1 MFHIEKPENDVGL
14 VWKKKEDERFLSAR
28 NGDSTFCP
36 FQCDVCWFVNLKKEL
51 PNKTRLSHL
60 RILGYIR
67 RVNLDAMWSREGATV
82 GSSLSGI
89 LKQKRI
95 ALELDLP
102 MPGSPRGPWE
112 VGDNWGMQTAIAI
125 LRQSQEPGRNSAS
138 YQQFDSVRR
147 IRTATFN
154 EAQVGVGAASTLTFV
169 GERGN
174 GLALC
179 NGATHSLFFKMFMR
193 GCEKRMGRFVMQD
206 KALDIR
212 ILMEVLKNYRSEL
225 RSAESTP
232 LRKRNIKLFSAYMG
246 TSMSGALR
254 GGEGF
259 MMERS
264 ELVANLSKGAT
275 DKQPHVVMP
284 LMGRFKSETGER
296 NTMFILASTTASGIR
311 NRELLEGV
319 ADVLVEEGLDSTPG
333 PAYCDQKGKAVSY
346 KEMNAEFHLA
356 LRKVQKE
363 RPDLIADDVDIED
376 VYNIYR
382 SLRRGATSRA
392 TELGY
397 DGAIIDMNN
406 RWRKVQLSKG
416 ARPAF
421 KMRELYVELK
431 LVLPSLL
438 RFSLN
443 L

>member
-1 MFHIEKPENDVGL
+1 M
-14 VWKKKEDERFLSAR
+14 WKKKEDDERFISAR
-28 NGDSTFCP
+28 SGDSTFCP
-36 FQCDVCWFVNLKKEL
+36 FQCDICWFVNLKKEM
-51 PNKTRLSHL
+51 PSKVRLSHVRL
-60 RILGYIR
+60 LGYIR
-67 RVNLDAMWSREGATV
+67 QVNLDAMWSRETATV
-82 GSSLSGI
+82 LASLSG
-89 LKQKRI
+89 LKKQKRI
-95 ALELDLP
+95 AVELDLP
-102 MPGSPRGPWE
+102 MPGTGRGPWE
-112 VGDNWGMQTAIAI
+112 MVDNWGMQTAISI
-125 LRQSQEPGRNSAS
+125 LRQSQEPGRNKAA

-147 IRTATFN
+147 LRTAIFN
-154 EAQVGVGAASTLTFV
+154 EAQVGIEAVGTLTFV
-169 GERGN
+169 SERSN
-174 GLALC
+174 GMALC
-179 NGATHSLFFKMFMR
+179 NGATHSIFFKMFMR

-212 ILMEVLKNYRSEL
+212 ILIEVLRNYRLESQD
-225 RSAESTP
+225 AEVSSS
-232 LRKRNIKLFSAYMG
+232 RRRNIKFFAAYMG

-264 ELVANLSKGAT
+264 ELVVNIMKGKR
-275 DKQPHVVMP
+275 DKLAHVVMP

-296 NTMFILASTTASGIR
+296 NTMFILAGTTASGIR
-311 NRELLEGV
+311 NRELLEDMV
-319 ADVLVEEGLDSTPG
+319 EVLVQEGLSGIPG
-333 PAYCDQKGKAVSY
+333 PAYCDSKGKAMSY
-346 KEMNAEFHLA
+346 KEMNTEFHSA

-363 RPDLIADDVDIED
+363 RPDLISDDVEVEE

-397 DGAIIDMNN
+397 DGAVIDMNN

-416 ARPAF
+416 ARPTF

-438 RFSLN
+438 RFSSN

>member
-1 MFHIEKPENDVGL
+1 MWN
-14 VWKKKEDERFLSAR
+14 KKEDDERFVSAR
-28 NGDSTFCP
+28 SGDSTFCP
-36 FQCDVCWFVNLKKEL
+36 FQCDVCWFVNLKKEM
-51 PNKTRLSHL
+51 PSKFRLSHVRL
-60 RILGYIR
+60 LGYIR
-67 RVNLDAMWSREGATV
+67 RVNLDAMWSRESATV
-82 GSSLSGI
+82 ASSLSG
-89 LKQKRI
+89 LKKQKRI
-95 ALELDLP
+95 AIELDLP
-102 MPGSPRGPWE
+102 MPGTPRGPWE
-112 VGDNWGMQTAIAI
+112 LGDSWGMQTAISI
-125 LRQSQEPGRNSAS
+125 LRQSQEPGRNRAA

-147 IRTATFN
+147 LRTAAFN
-154 EAQVGVGAASTLTFV
+154 EAQVGVKALGTLTFV
-169 GERGN
+169 SERGN

-212 ILMEVLKNYRSEL
+212 ILIEILKNYRLDLEDSDL
-225 RSAESTP
+225 SAS
-232 LRKRNIKLFSAYMG
+232 RRRDVKFFAAYMG

-264 ELVANLSKGAT
+264 ELVANIKKGKTEKLA
-275 DKQPHVVMP
+275 HVVMP
-284 LMGRFKSETGER
+284 LMGRFKSELGER
-296 NTMFILASTTASGIR
+296 NTMFVLASTTASGIR
-311 NRELLEGV
+311 NRELLEDV
-319 ADVLVEEGLDSTPG
+319 VEVLVQEGWGTLPG
-333 PAYCDQKGKAVSY
+333 PAYCNAQGKALSY
-346 KEMNAEFHLA
+346 KTMNLEFHLA
-356 LRKVQKE
+356 LRRVQKE
-363 RPDLIADDVDIED
+363 RPDLIPDDVEVEE

-397 DGAIIDMNN
+397 DGAVIDMNN

-438 RFSLN
+438 RFSSN

>member
-1 MFHIEKPENDVGL
+1 M
-14 VWKKKEDERFLSAR
+14 
-28 NGDSTFCP
+28 
-36 FQCDVCWFVNLKKEL
+36 
-51 PNKTRLSHL
+51 
-60 RILGYIR
+60 
-67 RVNLDAMWSREGATV
+67 
-82 GSSLSGI
+82 
-89 LKQKRI
+89 
-95 ALELDLP
+95 
-102 MPGSPRGPWE
+102 
-112 VGDNWGMQTAIAI
+112 
-125 LRQSQEPGRNSAS
+125 
-138 YQQFDSVRR
+138 
-147 IRTATFN
+147 
-154 EAQVGVGAASTLTFV
+154 
-169 GERGN
+169 
-174 GLALC
+174 
-179 NGATHSLFFKMFMR
+179 
-193 GCEKRMGRFVMQD
+193 
-206 KALDIR
+206 
-212 ILMEVLKNYRSEL
+212 
-225 RSAESTP
+225 
-232 LRKRNIKLFSAYMG
+232 
-246 TSMSGALR
+246 
-254 GGEGF
+254 
-259 MMERS
+259 
-264 ELVANLSKGAT
+264 
-275 DKQPHVVMP
+275 
-284 LMGRFKSETGER
+284 
-296 NTMFILASTTASGIR
+296 MFILASTTASGIR

-319 ADVLVEEGLDSTPG
+319 AEVLVEEGLDSTPG

>member
-1 MFHIEKPENDVGL
+1 M
-14 VWKKKEDERFLSAR
+14 WKKREDDERFISAR

-36 FQCDVCWFVNLKKEL
+36 FQCDVCWFVNLKKEMPSKL
-51 PNKTRLSHL
+51 RLSHVRL
-60 RILGYIR
+60 LGYIR
-67 RVNLDAMWSREGATV
+67 RVNLDAMWSRESATV
-82 GSSLSGI
+82 SSSLSG
-89 LKQKRI
+89 LKKQRRI
-95 ALELDLP
+95 AIELDLP
-102 MPGSPRGPWE
+102 MPGTLRGPWE
-112 VGDNWGMQTAIAI
+112 VADSWGMQTAIAI
-125 LRQSQEPGRNSAS
+125 LRQSQEPGRNKSS

-147 IRTATFN
+147 LRTSAFN
-154 EAQVGVGAASTLTFV
+154 EAQVGAEALGTLSFV
-169 GERGN
+169 SERGN

-212 ILMEVLKNYRSEL
+212 ILIEVLNNYRQDLQDMDIEPS
-225 RSAESTP
+225 R
-232 LRKRNIKLFSAYMG
+232 RRDIKFFAAYMG

-264 ELVANLSKGAT
+264 ELVSNIMKGRRS
-275 DKQPHVVMP
+275 DKLPHVVMP

-296 NTMFILASTTASGIR
+296 NTMFVLAATTASGIR
-311 NRELLEGV
+311 NRELLEEIV
-319 ADVLVEEGLDSTPG
+319 EVLIQEGLATVPG
-333 PAYCDQKGKAVSY
+333 PAYCSAKGKAISY
-346 KEMNAEFHLA
+346 KEMNMEFHLA
-356 LRKVQKE
+356 LRRVQKE
-363 RPDLIADDVDIED
+363 RPDLISDDVEVEE

-397 DGAIIDMNN
+397 DGAVIDMNN

-438 RFSLN
+438 RFSSN